1 MQNRCC
7 FALCVRFECLGVLF
21 EDIVF
26 LYRNLRCGLHCA
38 GCRCVVLTLSLWCV
52 VVYGLSLCC
61 FASCVGL
68 LIFSY
73 YTFVCSIVFRLSLK
87 VLQYIMFFLC
97 YMLVAGDLPWCD
109 PFFSCCCNIRS
120 VCLFVDY
127 FISALCLI

>member
-73 YTFVCSIVFRLSLK
+73 YTVVFLLFSTDFKGFAIYHVFLMLYVGGWRSSL
-87 VLQYIMFFLC
+87 V
-97 YMLVAGDLPWCD
+97 
-109 PFFSCCCNIRS
+109 
-120 VCLFVDY
+120 
-127 FISALCLI
+127 